1 MTTHTSSPTGA
12 DFAQSFVAGQKVL
25 KRYTL
30 NRVLGQGGMGIV
42 WMAHDEELDLD
53 VALKFLPSLVVNDR
67 ASLNDLKRETRR
79 SLELTHPNIVRT
91 YDFLQDGAL
100 AGIAMEY
107 VDSDTLRNR
116 RIDQPSGV
124 FQPAD
129 LGEWTGQLC
138 SALDYAH
145 GTASIVHRDLKP
157 ANLLINGRNHL
168 KVADFGISRSL
179 VESVTQ
185 VTGGNSVTGTL
196 VYMSPQQL
204 EGNPAHPLD
213 DIYAVGAT
221 LYELCTSR
229 PPFFTGDISRQVHMK
244 TPPPMADRRA
254 ELGIPHSE
262 LPQNWE
268 TTVAA
273 CLAKDPAQR
282 PQSAGEIAV
291 HLGLKE
297 AASITT
303 TASAFP
309 APAPMTSGAGTARSL
324 PGAAANPATV
334 STGMLPVSTLPAV
347 AGLKIESAGV
357 AKRRSWVPLAA
368 AAVLVVLAVAAGI
381 WFLTSRLPVKAPVA
395 TAATA
400 PAPSIPAAAPAA
412 VLAPAVL
419 VPDPAKEAAR
429 LAAARGS
436 IFVESDPAGAIVKV
450 DDRPAEKTPVPLKDL
465 TLGSHTLKVTLDGYD
480 DYTGQVDVKEGQI
493 TEAGK
498 IKLVRSTGW
507 LSVTMSPVAG
517 DLTVSGPDGVKL
529 QQHNVNPW
537 NSDKL
542 PSGDYEVTVTR
553 AGWQPITQKVT
564 LSKDQSLAVPF
575 DLTGGSVQ
583 IDSVPAKATVLLA
596 GKPVGTTPYVLQDV
610 QPGDYQYSLAA
621 AGYTNIDLPGTVEPG
636 QVLKLDGKLPKVAAA
651 HVASHTRTRHT
662 GGTGSNGG
670 SSESGDPHAGEDG
683 LDKANRAADLATK
696 IRALNLPFPHP

>member
-1 MTTHTSSPTGA
+1 MTTNTSSPTGA

-30 NRVLGQGGMGIV
+30 HRVLGQGGMGIV

-129 LGEWTGQLC
+129 LGAWTGQLC

-229 PPFFTGDISRQVHMK
+229 PPFFTGDISRQVYQK
-244 TPPPMADRRA
+244 TPPPMADRRT

-291 HLGLKE
+291 QLGLKE

-303 TASAFP
+303 TANAFP
-309 APAPMTSGAGTARSL
+309 APLTAGAGTARSL
-324 PGAAANPATV
+324 PAGPANPATV
-334 STGMLPVSTLPAV
+334 STGMLPANTLPAV
-347 AGLKIESAGV
+347 AGLKIEPAG
-357 AKRRSWVPLAA
+357 AGKRRSWVPLAA
-368 AAVLVVLAVAAGI
+368 AAVILVLAVAGGI
-381 WFLTSRLPVKAPVA
+381 WFLTTRSPGKQPVETV
-395 TAATA
+395 ATA
-400 PAPSIPAAAPAA
+400 PAPVAPAATSVA
-412 VLAPAVL
+412 VLAPAQL
-419 VPDPAKEAAR
+419 VSDPAKEAAR

-480 DYTGQVDVKEGQI
+480 DYTTQVDVKEGQI

-507 LSVTMSPVAG
+507 LSVTMSPVAA
-517 DLTVSGPDGVKL
+517 DLEVSGPDGVKL

-564 LSKDQSLAVPF
+564 LAKDQSLAVPF

-610 QPGDYQYSLAA
+610 QPGDYQYSLAF
-621 AGYTNIDLPGTVEPG
+621 AGYTNADLPGTVEPG
-636 QVLKLDGKLPKVAAA
+636 QVLKLDGKLAKVA
-651 HVASHTRTRHT
+651 HVASSTHTHTRHS
-662 GGTGSNGG
+662 GGTSSSG
-670 SSESGDPHAGEDG
+670 SSGSGDPHAGEDG
-683 LDKANRAADLATK
+683 LDKANRAADLAGK